1 MRDCPMLDGPS
12 RRDGVTAAL
21 RPRFLAGLACALLPF
36 AAGGTDLI
44 PYEKFKL
51 DNGLTVIVHT
61 DRKAPIVAVNVWYH
75 VGSKNEPPGKT
86 GFAHLFE
93 HLMFQGTEHYNDEY
107 FKPLELVGATGLNGT
122 TSFDRTN
129 YFQNVPT
136 TALDVALWME
146 SDRMGHLLGVV
157 DQARLDEQRGV
168 VQNEKRQNENRPLG
182 RVFETVMRAS
192 FPVGHPYHWLPI
204 GSMEDLNA
212 ASLED
217 VQEWFRTYYGAAN
230 ATLVLAGDI
239 DATTAREKA
248 QLYFGHIP
256 AGPALTRPGVWIA
269 ARTDSRR
276 EVMYDQVSQ
285 DFWYRFWNTPPD
297 GTDDA
302 ELLSI
307 AGRILG
313 GGKTSRLYERL
324 VYRERLADTVSAGES
339 AFEIAGLFSINAS
352 VKAGVEP
359 ARVER
364 AVEEELRRFI
374 DKGPTRDELDRAR
387 TAIRAGFVKGLE
399 RIGGFGGKADVLAA
413 CEVYEDDPGCYRRS
427 LALIDSATPEQVRVV
442 AQRWLAQGDYTL
454 EVHPYAK
461 YTSTAASAVDRSK
474 GLPAAERF
482 PDLAFPT
489 LERHKLSNG
498 LPVIVARRPGVPVVR
513 VAALFDAGYAA
524 DQGRKPG
531 TASFTMSLLDEGT
544 RTLGAL
550 EIADRAESL
559 GADLSAG
566 SSLDDSSAAVSA
578 LKEQLDPS
586 LALLADVLRN
596 PSFPADEIERVR
608 KEWIA
613 SIAREKTLPEALA
626 ARLLPPLIYGPGH
639 PYAIPFT
646 GSGTEASIAA
656 LTREDL
662 VAFQRDWLRPDN
674 ATLVVVGDTAA
685 AEVLPML
692 ERHFGSWQVP
702 ATPRPTKT
710 LPPAAAE
717 TAPRVFLVDKPGAIQ
732 SNILVGITAPSSEA
746 PNRLELDTMN
756 DVIGGTF
763 TSRINMNLREDKHW
777 SYGARSNMADARGQR
792 PWLLSAPVQT
802 DKTVEAM
809 REIQR
814 EITDFVTTRPPTPE
828 EVAKIRSRDVRALSG
843 TYETN
848 AAVAGAIA
856 EMVAFG
862 WPDDY
867 VRTLKGRIEAQT
879 DDAVRAAAREAL
891 VPARLTW
898 VVIGDLAKIEQPI
911 RDLQL
916 GAVQVLD
923 ADGRTLR

>member
-1 MRDCPMLDGPS
+1 MPACPPRVPRLPPAF
-12 RRDGVTAAL
+12 RRW
-21 RPRFLAGLACALLPF
+21 LLPVLALAAAPA
-36 AAGGTDLI
+36 AAGTADFI
-44 PYEKFKL
+44 PYEKFSL

-75 VGSKNEPPGKT
+75 VGSKNEKPGKT

-93 HLMFQGTEHYNDEY
+93 HLMFQGTENYRDEY
-107 FKPLELVGATGLNGT
+107 FKPLELIGATGLNGT

-212 ASLED
+212 ASLDD
-217 VQEWFRTYYGAAN
+217 VQDWFRTYYGAAN

-239 DATTAREKA
+239 DVATAREKA

-256 AGPALTRPGVWIA
+256 AGPSLTRPGVWIA
-269 ARTDSRR
+269 ARADSRR

-297 GTDDA
+297 GSDDA

-307 AGRILG
+307 ASRILG

-324 VYRERLADTVSAGES
+324 VYRDRLADTVSAGES

-352 VKAGVEP
+352 VKAGVESR
-359 ARVER
+359 RVER
-364 AVEEELRRFI
+364 AVEEELSRFI
-374 DKGPTRDELDRAR
+374 AKGPTQEELERAR
-387 TAIRAGFVKGLE
+387 TAIRASFLKGLE

-413 CEVYEDDPGCYRRS
+413 CEVYEGDPGCYRRS
-427 LALIDSATPEQVRVV
+427 LALIDSATPEQVRAA

-454 EVHPYAK
+454 EVRPYQKHTNA
-461 YTSTAASAVDRSK
+461 AASAVDRSK
-474 GLPAAERF
+474 GLPAVESF
-482 PDLAFPT
+482 PDLAFPN
-489 LERHKLSNG
+489 LERHRLGNG
-498 LPVIVARRPGVPVVR
+498 VPVIIARRPGVPLVR
-513 VAALFDAGYAA
+513 VSVLFDAGYAA

-544 RTLGAL
+544 QSLGAL

-559 GADLSAG
+559 GADLAAG
-566 SSLDDSSAAVSA
+566 SSLDYSFGSLSA
-578 LKEQLDPS
+578 LKDKLDPS

-596 PSFPADEIERVR
+596 PSFPTGEIERVR

-613 SIAREKTLPEALA
+613 SIAREKTQPEALA
-626 ARLLPPLIYGPGH
+626 ARLLPPLVYGAGH

-656 LTREDL
+656 LTRDDL

-674 ATLVVVGDTAA
+674 ATLVVVGDTTA
-685 AEVLPML
+685 AEVLPLL
-692 ERHFGSWQVP
+692 ERHFGAWQAP
-702 ATPRPTKT
+702 ATPRPAKA
-710 LPPAAAE
+710 LPPAAPA
-717 TAPRVFLVDKPGAIQ
+717 TAPRIFLVDKPGAIQ
-732 SNILVGITAPSSEA
+732 SNILLGIATPSSEA

-756 DVIGGTF
+756 DVIAGTF

-777 SYGARSNMADARGQR
+777 SYGARSSMSDARGER

-802 DKTVEAM
+802 DKTVDAM

-814 EITDFVTTRPPTPE
+814 EIVDFVGTRPATPE

-848 AAVAGAIA
+848 ASVAAAIA
-856 EMVAFG
+856 DIVAFG

-879 DDAVRAAAREAL
+879 DDGVRAAAREAL
-891 VPARLTW
+891 VPSRLTW

-911 RDLQL
+911 RDLAL

-923 ADGRTLR
+923 ADGKPVR